1 MFTSRAEYRLSLR
14 EDNADVRLTAVGRE
28 LGLVPDDRWEAFE
41 RKREAVEREG
51 ERLRSTWV
59 NPRLVSEA
67 DAIRVLGR
75 TLEREYALTQLLSR
89 PDVSYRSLMTLPAA
103 GPGVDDEAVIEQL
116 EISVRYAGYIERQA
130 DEIARQSATEST
142 PLPADLDYAS
152 LTALS
157 FEARQRLAAARPATL
172 GQASRVPG
180 ITPAAVSL
188 LRVYLRKLAANA
200 APQHEHP
207 SHAST
212 ARRA

>member
-1 MFTSRAEYRLSLR
+1 
-14 EDNADVRLTAVGRE
+14 
-28 LGLVPDDRWEAFE
+28 
-41 RKREAVEREG
+41 
-51 ERLRSTWV
+51 
-59 NPRLVSEA
+59 
-67 DAIRVLGR
+67 
-75 TLEREYALTQLLSR
+75 
-89 PDVSYRSLMTLPAA
+89 MTLPAA